1 MKSEALLSIKSADV
15 DYRFINFWAEYTP
28 LSYSLVLFFCPL
40 LQCPSV
46 RLWND
51 KAAWAKM
58 RQKILDS
65 PMSELDVVVL
75 EKELSKVSAVFF
87 CVCLDVN

>member
-1 MKSEALLSIKSADV
+1 VIRHTDMLKTTTLS
-15 DYRFINFWAEYTP
+15 P
-28 LSYSLVLFFCPL
+28 LSPL
-40 LQCPSV
+40 PVV

-65 PMSELDVVVL
+65 PMSELDVVML
-75 EKELSKVSAVFF
+75 EKELSKVIAASI
-87 CVCLDVN
+87 CVCLYGIGE

>member
-1 MKSEALLSIKSADV
+1 MLKTTILS
-15 DYRFINFWAEYTP
+15 P
-28 LSYSLVLFFCPL
+28 LSPL
-40 LQCPSV
+40 PAV

-65 PMSELDVVVL
+65 PMSELDVVML
-75 EKELSKVSAVFF
+75 EKELSKVIAASI
-87 CVCLDVN
+87 CVCLYGIGE

>member
-1 MKSEALLSIKSADV
+1 MLNSP
-15 DYRFINFWAEYTP
+15 P
-28 LSYSLVLFFCPL
+28 LSSVFLPI
-40 LQCPSV
+40 V

-65 PMSELDVVVL
+65 PMSELDVVQL
-75 EKELSKVSAVFF
+75 EKELSKVSVFACSVMCCTVRARVAVNRSGMGWGIAMMSESSAS
-87 CVCLDVN
+87 CIVTRL

>member
-1 MKSEALLSIKSADV
+1 MLKTTILS
-15 DYRFINFWAEYTP
+15 P
-28 LSYSLVLFFCPL
+28 LSPL
-40 LQCPSV
+40 TAV

-65 PMSELDVVVL
+65 PMSELDVVML
-75 EKELSKVSAVFF
+75 EKELSKVIAASI
-87 CVCLDVN
+87 CVCLHGIRE